1 MRDEARSEYTPGS
14 KQKTV
19 SEFIQ
24 CARCMKQG
32 ANAHLTNKNRQV
44 LIFILTRNDNQLN
57 TNRPF
62 VVIDRIVDAKHPLTP
77 TCDGSSAL
85 A

>member
-1 MRDEARSEYTPGS
+1 
-14 KQKTV
+14 
-19 SEFIQ
+19 
-24 CARCMKQG
+24 MKQG
-32 ANAHLTNKNRQV
+32 ANAHLTNKNREV
-44 LIFILTRNDNQLN
+44 LLFFLARNDNQHQ

-77 TCDGSSAL
+77 TCDFSSAL